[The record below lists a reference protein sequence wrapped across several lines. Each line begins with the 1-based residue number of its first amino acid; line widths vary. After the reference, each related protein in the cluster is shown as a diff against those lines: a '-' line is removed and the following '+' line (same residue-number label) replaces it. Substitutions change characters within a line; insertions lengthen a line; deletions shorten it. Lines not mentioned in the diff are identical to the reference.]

1 MLCPDCEMEVD
12 HLVSSTG
19 TCIACYKR
27 YQNMKYR
34 KMDYVPLKD
43 IKGTPEYNRA
53 MGKRLGSANKSTKK
67 KTTKNSRDYNIKNV
81 TVKNVI
87 RNSVEK
93 EVNTD
98 IEELFKEKGV
108 STFINYL
115 PIEIMVEWLFDLCQE
130 INYIGDLNLQKQLYD
145 TLVSGYL
152 HVLKNPESNSFS
164 DDEFANIS
172 KKIKIIQDKR
182 TPVDSE
188 LDKYNVVAPVFEFL
202 QNNTEFKTLIQD
214 CRINLKKM
222 LGATENPVYKTNIKS
237 LQDYDFVSPTS
248 SEKIRKLNLIKSD
261 VVSSKQHYY
270 KVKIN
275 KVRNLYGNKSY
286 TEFIYDKVIYAVN
299 EDEARKNF
307 LAFMKK
313 DFSNVIFNESDVVL
327 TEVSRKDCL

>member
-12 HLVSSTG
+12 RLVGSTG
-19 TCIACYKR
+19 TCIACYRR
-27 YQNMKYR
+27 YQNMKYH

-53 MGKRLGSANKSTKK
+53 MRKRLSSTNKTTKK

-81 TVKNVI
+81 TVKSVTK
-87 RNSVEK
+87 NSVEK

-98 IEELFKEKGV
+98 IEALFKEKGV
-108 STFINYL
+108 NVSINYL
-115 PIEIMVEWLFDLCQE
+115 PVEFMIEWLYDLCQE

-164 DDEFANIS
+164 DEEFANIS

-182 TPVDSE
+182 TPVDAE

-248 SEKIRKLNLIKSD
+248 SEKIRKLNLIKSEN
-261 VVSSKQHYY
+261 VSSKQHYY

-313 DFSNVIFNESDVVL
+313 DFSNVVFNESDVVL